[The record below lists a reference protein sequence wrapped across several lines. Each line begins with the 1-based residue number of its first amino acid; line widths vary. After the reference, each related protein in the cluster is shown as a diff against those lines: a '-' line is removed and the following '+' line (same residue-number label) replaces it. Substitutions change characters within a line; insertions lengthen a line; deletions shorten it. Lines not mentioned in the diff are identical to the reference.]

1 MFVVMAKTKTN
12 SEWNVLPHGP
22 IEKLTE
28 NLWWVQGSLKGMS
41 LKRVMVI
48 VRLDDGR
55 LVIHNGIALEEA
67 AMKEIEA
74 FGTPAFLVVPNAG
87 HRLDAPA
94 YKRRYPSLTVVAPK
108 GAREKV
114 SQVVGVDLTYEQF
127 PQDETLRF
135 ETLRGIDEAEGAM
148 IVRSKDGVSVVL
160 NDAVF
165 NMDKKRDAL
174 GWFFTTLLGSAPGPR
189 VSRFAKLVYIKD
201 KAEFRSE
208 LLRFAELPELERVI
222 VSHEKIAHGP
232 AAAAA
237 LRAAATFV

>member
-1 MFVVMAKTKTN
+1 
-12 SEWNVLPHGP
+12 VLPHGP
-22 IEKLTE
+22 IEKLSE

-48 VRLDDGR
+48 VRLNDGR
-55 LVIHNGIALEEA
+55 LVIHSGIALEEA
-67 AMKEIEA
+67 AMLEVEA
-74 FGTPAFLVVPNAG
+74 FGTLAFLVVPNAG

-94 YKRRYPSLTVVAPK
+94 YKRRYPTLTVVTPR

-114 SQVVGVDLTYEQF
+114 SEVVGVDLTYEQF
-127 PQDETLRF
+127 PSDETVRF
-135 ETLRGIDEAEGAM
+135 ETLHGIGENEGAM

-189 VSRFAKLVYIKD
+189 VSHLGKLLYIKD
-201 KAEFRSE
+201 KSALRAE
-208 LLRFAELPELERVI
+208 LLRLAELPELERVI
-222 VSHEKIAHGP
+222 VAHEKVAHGP

-237 LRAAATFV
+237 LRTAATYV

>member
-1 MFVVMAKTKTN
+1 MAKMN
-12 SEWNVLPHGP
+12 DEWNVLPHGP

-48 VRLDDGR
+48 VRLTDGR
-55 LVIHNGIALEEA
+55 LVIHNGIALDEA
-67 AMKEIEA
+67 KMKAIEA
-74 FGTPAFLVVPNAG
+74 FGMPAFLVVPNQG

-114 SQVVGVDLTYEQF
+114 AEMIGVDLTYEQF
-127 PQDETLRF
+127 PEDETVQF
-135 ETLRGIDEAEGAM
+135 ETLHGIGEAEGAM
-148 IVRSKDGVSVVL
+148 IVRSRDGVSVVL

-165 NMDKKRDAL
+165 NMDKKKDPL

-189 VSRFAKLVYIKD
+189 VSRLAKLLYIKD
-201 KAEFRSE
+201 KAAFRAD

-222 VSHEKIAHGP
+222 VAHEKVAHGR

-237 LRAAATFV
+237 LRTAATFV